1 MGCEVNATIFYASV
15 DGEVSA
21 AFYLVGND
29 SVVSEEYG
37 VTFLQIVDFGCL
49 VGVDGICSQGEGA
62 VLPVEIRGSED
73 CGDKPPKTPC
83 LPLKGGLCR

>member
-1 MGCEVNATIFYASV
+1 MGCEVHTAKFYTTVYGDVFS
-15 DGEVSA
+15 

-49 VGVDGICSQGEGA
+49 VGVDGICSKGEGA
-62 VLPVEIRGSED
+62 VLPVEIGEGEQCRQGGSVQF
-73 CGDKPPKTPC
+73 
-83 LPLKGGLCR
+83 L

>member
-1 MGCEVNATIFYASV
+1 VGCEVHTAKFYASV
-15 DGEVSA
+15 DGDVSA

-49 VGVDGICSQGEGA
+49 VGVDGICSKGEGA
-62 VLPVEIRGSED
+62 VLPVEIGGSED
-73 CGDKPPKTPC
+73 GGDKTLKTPC